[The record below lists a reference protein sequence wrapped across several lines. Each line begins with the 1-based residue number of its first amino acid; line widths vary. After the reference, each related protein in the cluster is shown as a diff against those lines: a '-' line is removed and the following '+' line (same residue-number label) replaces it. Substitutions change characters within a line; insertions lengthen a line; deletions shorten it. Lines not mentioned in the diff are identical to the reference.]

1 MVGTDTRV
9 TVRLAALLV
18 AGTVLTCCSGGDTEP
33 STTTAPPTAATTTTT
48 TASTAPTTPTTST
61 TTTTSEAPTTTTVD
75 PLARPDV
82 LVSNPNRDSID
93 DFDTSGDNP
102 YLIAMELRDLFVFLE
117 GHPAASA
124 AEMMDL
130 MFEPDY
136 PYFDSISAGFLEL
149 TVNPGWHYSD
159 LGVETLGIALIS
171 YEEDTFTVEIADQR
185 ELQAISDTEDHIVKT
200 YDGWNRRISEFTY
213 RRGDDGLWRYS
224 DASESRPIDDSDLA
238 DMVPVDWTGRR

>member
-9 TVRLAALLV
+9 TGRLV
-18 AGTVLTCCSGGDTEP
+18 ALFVAGAILTACSGGNAEP
-33 STTTAPPTAATTTTT
+33 STTTTPPTTVATTT
-48 TASTAPTTPTTST
+48 TTST
-61 TTTTSEAPTTTTVD
+61 TTTTTSTTSTTTTSEASTTTTID

-93 DFDTSGDNP
+93 DFDTTGDNP

-117 GHPAASA
+117 GHPTTSA

-130 MFEPDY
+130 MFEADY
-136 PYFDSISAGFLEL
+136 PYFDSISAGFREL
-149 TVNPGWHYSD
+149 TENPGWHYSD

-171 YEEDTFTVEIADQR
+171 HEEETFTVEIADQR
-185 ELQAISDTEDHIVKT
+185 ELQTISDTENHIVKT

-213 RRGDDGLWRYS
+213 SRGNDGLWRYS
-224 DASESRPIDDSDLA
+224 GASESRPIDDSDLA